1 MKYTFRSLRFFNY
14 RLWAAGAVIS
24 NTGTWMQRVAQ
35 DWLVLT
41 VLTDNSSVA
50 VGITTG
56 LQFGPILVLA
66 PLAGMISD
74 RFPKRRVLMITQTAF
89 GLTAAAVGLLVLSG
103 HAQLWQIYLAALLLG
118 VITAIDS
125 PARQT
130 FVSEMVPLRDL
141 PNAVGLNSASFNVA
155 RLIGPGV
162 AGLLIAGIG
171 IGWVFLINA
180 VTFAA
185 VLLSLTRMRMDQLEI
200 VERPPR
206 AKGAMRAGVRY
217 VRNRPDII
225 MILVIVGMVGAFGLN
240 FQMTT
245 ALIARVTFDKGAA
258 EYGLLGS
265 IMAIGSLAGALFAA
279 RRDNS
284 RMRLV
289 VGSALAFGV
298 FSSLAALMPSY
309 WTFAIALIPVGIAA
323 LTLVTAANSTVQM
336 TVSPAMRG
344 RVMALYMAVF
354 MGTTPIGAPII
365 GWIGEAWGP
374 RWTIL
379 FGGLVSIVTALVAI
393 AYLMRTKQI
402 RIAYDSKVRL
412 RLVLV
417 PSKARLAEEA
427 RLLKE
432 ARVLKQKRLR
442 DEARLRD
449 QARQREEAQQ
459 RLTAQQA
466 QNDVSAT

>member
-14 RLWAAGAVIS
+14 RLWATGAIIS

-41 VLTDNSSVA
+41 VLTDNSAVA

-66 PLAGMISD
+66 PLAGVISD
-74 RFPKRRVLMITQTAF
+74 RYSKRAVLMITQIAF
-89 GLTAAAVGLLVLSG
+89 GLTAAAVGILVLSG

-141 PNAVGLNSASFNVA
+141 PNAVGLNSASFNAA

-171 IGWVFLINA
+171 IGWVFVINA
-180 VTFAA
+180 ATFAA
-185 VLLSLTRMRMDQLEI
+185 VLVSLTRMRMDQLEI
-200 VERPPR
+200 IERPAR
-206 AKGAMRAGVRY
+206 AKGTMRAGVRY
-217 VRNRPDII
+217 VRNRPDIVL
-225 MILVIVGMVGAFGLN
+225 ILVIVGMVGAFGLN

-245 ALIARVTFDKGAA
+245 ALIARVTFDRGAA

-265 IMAIGSLAGALFAA
+265 IMAVGSLAGALLAA
-279 RRDNS
+279 RRDNP

-289 VGSALAFGV
+289 IGSALAFGV
-298 FSSLAALMPSY
+298 FSSVAALMPTY
-309 WTFAIALIPVGIAA
+309 WTFAIALIPVGVTA

-344 RVMALYMAVF
+344 RVMALYMAIF
-354 MGTTPIGAPII
+354 MGTTPVGAPIV

-379 FGGLVSIVTALVAI
+379 FGGLVSIVTALGALY
-393 AYLMRTKQI
+393 YLMRSKRI
-402 RIAYDSKVRL
+402 RIGYDSTARL
-412 RLVLV
+412 RLALV
-417 PSKARLAEEA
+417 PSKARL
-427 RLLKE
+427 L
-432 ARVLKQKRLR
+432 
-442 DEARLRD
+442 
-449 QARQREEAQQ
+449 EEAQQ
-459 RLTAQQA
+459 KLAAQQA
-466 QNDVSAT
+466 QNDASSA